1 MNLILRHLVK
11 ILPLRVLLSF
21 SFYNFTDLEQDYF
34 DEILIRINSFQEK
47 QENIKLELAN
57 D

>member
-21 SFYNFTDLEQDYF
+21 SFFNFTDLEQDYF
-34 DEILIRINSFQEK
+34 YEILIRINSFQEK